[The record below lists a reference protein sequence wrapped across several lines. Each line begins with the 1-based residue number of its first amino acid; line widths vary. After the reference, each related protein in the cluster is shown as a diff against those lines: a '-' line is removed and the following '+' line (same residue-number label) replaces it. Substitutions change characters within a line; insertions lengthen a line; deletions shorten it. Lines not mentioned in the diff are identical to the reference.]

1 MLMNLFPTFK
11 GTLKNEKENKGKDDN
26 IEFMRQ
32 VLPAK
37 DKTLCFQRASNL
49 ENLTISSFK

>member
-37 DKTLCFQRASNL
+37 DKTSCFQRASYL
-49 ENLTISSFK
+49 EN